1 MPTHATTLDVH
12 FERVIADGMRL
23 LAVLQHEHT
32 LVSGRDVSAIERIA
46 QEKQQF
52 LAQLDASGRAHSAAL
67 NAAGYTQHTQSM
79 HDWLRQVD
87 KNTGSQLTPLWLRLE
102 SLLTACQRQNQLNG
116 GVIEISRRHTQ
127 RALGILLGKPEETEL
142 YNPGGGAT
150 SGTGYS
156 RTLARA

>member
-1 MPTHATTLDVH
+1 MPTHATTLDLH
-12 FERVIADGMRL
+12 FERVIADAMRL

-32 LVSGRDVSAIERIA
+32 LLSGRDASAIEQVA

-67 NAAGYTQHTQSM
+67 RAAGYVEGTQSM
-79 HDWLRQVD
+79 QHWLRQVD
-87 KNTGSQLTPLWLRLE
+87 KHTSSQLTPLWQRLE
-102 SLLTACQRQNQLNG
+102 SLLTACHRQNQLNG

-127 RALGILLGKPEETEL
+127 RALGILLGKPEEAEL
-142 YNPGGGAT
+142 YNPGGAT
-150 SGTGYS
+150 SGHGFS